1 MTPIDDD
8 LEKVLRTKRRL
19 QRREEVL
26 TPERLTG
33 DDAQASLLNCHRIFP
48 VTKL

>member
-1 MTPIDDD
+1 VTPIDDD
-8 LEKVLRTKRRL
+8 LEKVVGAQRRL
-19 QRREEVL
+19 ERREEVL

-33 DDAQASLLNCHRIFP
+33 DDAQASMLNCHQIFR